1 MLNTNFVT
9 LPVLIR
15 CPSSKWDKAVFRKLT
30 AWNNNKGPECVN
42 CGGVQFEDMLLVN
55 NDEAAIEGKRL
66 MNGNLYD
73 QITGPVYRNSTIVAF
88 EPDLTDGIPDCHTRA
103 VILPWAPGLTVD
115 NMVMRN
121 FNGQNCTAIHGTLI
135 TCLCNK
141 LCGGYE
147 YLFKNIK
154 WENTNNRAEFRW
166 HGDFSLRD
174 VDGSLTDGIPN
185 VSKLPGSLIIGKANH
200 LPPEKCG
207 PSAPGAGD
215 LGTAFGQGAVQGVR
229 CLPDVTALRFS
240 VDYTNPAGLTGGNM
254 TVTLLNGGTEQVPFK
269 TEALTDKQGWMTT
282 LINNRTYIVNWN
294 AISTFTNLSY
304 VGYLENFRQ
313 FDYVI
318 VRHTGMQVKPD
329 RVQVIAG
336 QTPKQPMSEPLDPT
350 IHSNGDIFYNET
362 GKYVEYIVKAPV
374 YPSAFNSQR
383 LVVSFYK
390 CFYTDCIV
398 PSTSTVITVDTLR
411 PANALY
417 WSKSTTWG
425 DILGPQPTNGSSL
438 TIPKGTWLV
447 LDTSIDIKMGTIS
460 IYGTLEVDSGTSQN
474 QRVYKLSFQQMLIIG
489 GQFFAGPTSEN
500 PLVNATLELTLLGSV
515 SDNFVSMDGPV
526 IGPKSVAV
534 YGVMSMH
541 ALPKKIIW
549 TNLQITAK
557 AGKNQLHLTNPVT
570 DWLPGNRI
578 VIATTSMDYKKSE
591 LHEIASIS
599 SDYKTITLAR
609 NLTYT
614 HVAYNQTYGNHN
626 FTTGAEVG
634 LLTSNINVLGDYQSV
649 NTQFGGRIL
658 IAQTLSGDS
667 ILNGQLKLSGVH
679 FQYMGQK
686 GFSTPTDA
694 RFPVSFIGAGDTTN
708 ISYIKSCIF
717 EESLSTAVGVFGTTG
732 LLIENN
738 IFYKTR
744 GSALWLKDRSHKLL
758 HNLLIESIWSGA
770 TESDNKNLDILLEA
784 ALDIKEASDL
794 TLKGNSVAGAE
805 RVCVYTQGMPCDQNT
820 DSLCGLEDKFC
831 YSSHNLHL
839 VDNSGGMYPFVGE
852 PSGRSHKIH
861 TKSFRLN
868 NSLFVGRSGVQSCSD
883 SPNAQA
889 IKLGSK
895 LKGATAPQGGYLD
908 LTIANYGV
916 ICSGIQDYFWRTDTE
931 NEDGISPTY
940 FMGTNTI
947 SVDSDSIVYYDRPNV
962 LDSSPLKLWTTDS
975 KTLLNV
981 RFDRCNDM
989 ECDGLKK
996 VLIIDEDGGLFGQ
1009 PSVIIPQSE
1018 WQYNLDSRYGV
1029 NDNRIPRRMLMKPD
1043 GTSINPATEWPNKGI
1058 IRDNSCAYISAMQA
1072 YKCSKSLDH
1081 RILLIESMDP
1091 DALERRLSPIAFATQ
1106 GLSSNF
1112 IDLINGP
1119 SDHGVCS
1126 SYACLKRMSTFMA
1139 VVARQ
1144 KNFVMYMTSTMP
1156 QELRLRL
1163 PQAEPDYAVRIG
1175 IDYFTAGRLDV
1186 YVNDEY
1192 VKAKNAIKNSLG
1204 QSVLQAPKTVDEFM
1218 PNVMTDSAGT
1228 NYYDDSNQML
1238 YVILKGEAIITVKL
1252 SQLVKVSF
1260 GLPAMTVDQFFGSE
1274 VVSNLAKF
1282 LGIPAENIR
1291 VVKVVSES
1299 STVSGRRRRR
1309 STSGVFVELEISS
1322 PPVGNLSK
1330 ALVPN
1335 VTSSGMTLMEK
1346 ISSTVVTIVQ
1356 TGLLEKVI
1364 NATVV
1369 DVSVQK
1375 PTPLPGSALWAAQV
1389 SGTSNNSQ
1397 TPAVIQVPVK
1407 AKIKLN
1413 VLPGYGSVVE
1423 GVPFNLEV
1431 STLDSSGNTVRPLG
1445 SNTSIWA
1452 YELSQP
1458 NAVSPV
1464 KVSRTNFSD
1473 SESGTALISNL
1484 IFSRAGQA
1492 NLFLS
1497 VISPNDSTRLNSSV
1511 NFLVQKRQLSLAVQP
1526 IQSYSDD
1533 SIIKVSVNR
1542 NIPIQVKILDK
1553 QTNLLAQNLN
1563 WRNLVWNFTGSI
1575 CPDSRKPKNSATNAS
1590 SSFLYY
1596 PNKTTNGFNWTI
1608 GGFQSSWVYVYC
1620 IGATAYLNDTT
1631 TRQPDYDIIPKKI
1644 KIQVNPQNYTEPSRN
1659 AKKPFRFKTTG
1670 SYANMLQHIDEF
1682 TAAVESEL
1690 YTRFPN
1696 VVFENITFSEGSIM
1710 VDAVAAGSS
1719 TTVMEN
1725 MMNTFTSSLSDG
1737 SITFSV
1743 GGVNY
1748 TATADGK
1755 NAGCRR
1761 TGFISPFI
1769 MLLFN
1774 LLTYQLVL
1782 IILSY

>member
-1 MLNTNFVT
+1 MLENPTGPSSTTSICPRRIPLGKFENNTVHSQGWFALWIHESFFPT
-9 LPVLIR
+9 TTGA

-425 DILGPQPTNGSSL
+425 DILGPQPTNGSS
-438 TIPKGTWLV
+438 
-447 LDTSIDIKMGTIS
+447 
-460 IYGTLEVDSGTSQN
+460 
-474 QRVYKLSFQQMLIIG
+474 
-489 GQFFAGPTSEN
+489 
-500 PLVNATLELTLLGSV
+500 
-515 SDNFVSMDGPV
+515 
-526 IGPKSVAV
+526 
-534 YGVMSMH
+534 
-541 ALPKKIIW
+541 
-549 TNLQITAK
+549 
-557 AGKNQLHLTNPVT
+557 
-570 DWLPGNRI
+570 
-578 VIATTSMDYKKSE
+578 
-591 LHEIASIS
+591 
-599 SDYKTITLAR
+599 
-609 NLTYT
+609 
-614 HVAYNQTYGNHN
+614 
-626 FTTGAEVG
+626 
-634 LLTSNINVLGDYQSV
+634 
-649 NTQFGGRIL
+649 
-658 IAQTLSGDS
+658 
-667 ILNGQLKLSGVH
+667 
-679 FQYMGQK
+679 
-686 GFSTPTDA
+686 
-694 RFPVSFIGAGDTTN
+694 
-708 ISYIKSCIF
+708 
-717 EESLSTAVGVFGTTG
+717 
-732 LLIENN
+732 
-738 IFYKTR
+738 
-744 GSALWLKDRSHKLL
+744 
-758 HNLLIESIWSGA
+758 
-770 TESDNKNLDILLEA
+770 
-784 ALDIKEASDL
+784 
-794 TLKGNSVAGAE
+794 
-805 RVCVYTQGMPCDQNT
+805 
-820 DSLCGLEDKFC
+820 
-831 YSSHNLHL
+831 
-839 VDNSGGMYPFVGE
+839 
-852 PSGRSHKIH
+852 
-861 TKSFRLN
+861 
-868 NSLFVGRSGVQSCSD
+868 
-883 SPNAQA
+883 
-889 IKLGSK
+889 
-895 LKGATAPQGGYLD
+895 
-908 LTIANYGV
+908 
-916 ICSGIQDYFWRTDTE
+916 
-931 NEDGISPTY
+931 
-940 FMGTNTI
+940 
-947 SVDSDSIVYYDRPNV
+947 
-962 LDSSPLKLWTTDS
+962 
-975 KTLLNV
+975 
-981 RFDRCNDM
+981 
-989 ECDGLKK
+989 
-996 VLIIDEDGGLFGQ
+996 
-1009 PSVIIPQSE
+1009 
-1018 WQYNLDSRYGV
+1018 
-1029 NDNRIPRRMLMKPD
+1029 
-1043 GTSINPATEWPNKGI
+1043 
-1058 IRDNSCAYISAMQA
+1058 
-1072 YKCSKSLDH
+1072 
-1081 RILLIESMDP
+1081 
-1091 DALERRLSPIAFATQ
+1091 
-1106 GLSSNF
+1106 
-1112 IDLINGP
+1112 
-1119 SDHGVCS
+1119 
-1126 SYACLKRMSTFMA
+1126 
-1139 VVARQ
+1139 
-1144 KNFVMYMTSTMP
+1144 
-1156 QELRLRL
+1156 
-1163 PQAEPDYAVRIG
+1163 
-1175 IDYFTAGRLDV
+1175 
-1186 YVNDEY
+1186 
-1192 VKAKNAIKNSLG
+1192 G